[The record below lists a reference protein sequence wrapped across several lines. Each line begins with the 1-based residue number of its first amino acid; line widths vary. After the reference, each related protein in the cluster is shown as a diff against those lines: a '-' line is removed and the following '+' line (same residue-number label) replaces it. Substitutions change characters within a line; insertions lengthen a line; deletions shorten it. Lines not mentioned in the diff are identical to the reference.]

1 MTAVEMPTTAPPRRE
16 VAVPLTRLIGV
27 EGRKQLDTRA
37 GRWLLIT
44 IAVVTAIVM
53 AVLLFVNGGKHSFR
67 ELLLA
72 TVTPQALLLPIVGI
86 LAVTSE
92 WSQRAALVTFTLE
105 PRRGR
110 VAAAKTISA
119 LLVAVIAL
127 AAAVA
132 LAALAHLASIAFR
145 GAQAG
150 WSVPTPVLAGFALV
164 LLLGVAQGVG
174 FGMLLLNTPA
184 AIVTYLV
191 LPTRLERPG
200 RHGRLTQDRCGLA
213 GPHHDDAATAPGKH
227 DRQPVAAPGH
237 CNGSVGAAAASG
249 RDLADHP
256 LRGEVADLSDAPG
269 GGYAG
274 DPPAYPPPDRLSA
287 NPATGCRAPA
297 SAGVVG
303 NGRNDLPDRK
313 PPTRRAPRR
322 YRSRTRSGPC
332 RGSG

>member
-1 MTAVEMPTTAPPRRE
+1 MPTTTPPRRE
-16 VAVPLTRLIGV
+16 VGVPLTRLIGV

-53 AVLLFVNGGKHSFR
+53 AVMLFVNGGKHSFR

-72 TVTPQALLLPIVGI
+72 TVTPQAVLLPIIGI

-119 LLVAVIAL
+119 LLVGVTAL

-132 LAALAHLASIAFR
+132 LAALAHLGSIAFR
-145 GAQAG
+145 GAEAG
-150 WSVPTPVLAGFALV
+150 WSVPAPVLAGFALV

-184 AIVTYLV
+184 AIVAYLV
-191 LPTRLERPG
+191 LPTVWSVLGGMVASLKTAAGWLDLTTTMQPLLQGSMTGNQWLRLG
-200 RHGRLTQDRCGLA
+200 T
-213 GPHHDDAATAPGKH
+213 ATAVWVLLPL
-227 DRQPVAAPGH
+227 AAGIWRIIRAEVE
-237 CNGSVGAAAASG
+237 VG
-249 RDLADHP
+249 P
-256 LRGEVADLSDAPG
+256 LSDA
-269 GGYAG
+269 A
-274 DPPAYPPPDRLSA
+274 RRRV
-287 NPATGCRAPA
+287 CR
-297 SAGVVG
+297 
-303 NGRNDLPDRK
+303 
-313 PPTRRAPRR
+313 
-322 YRSRTRSGPC
+322 
-332 RGSG
+332 

>member
-1 MTAVEMPTTAPPRRE
+1 MTAVELPTSTPRRGDA
-16 VAVPLTRLIGV
+16 AVPLTRLISV

-44 IAVVTAIVM
+44 MAVVTAIVM
-53 AVLLFVNGGKHSFR
+53 AVLLFVNGGQHSFR
-67 ELLLA
+67 ELLMA
-72 TVTPQALLLPIVGI
+72 TVTPQAVLLPIVGI

-119 LLVAVIAL
+119 LLVGVTAL

-132 LAALAHLASIAFR
+132 LAALAHLGSIAFR

-184 AIVTYLV
+184 AIVAYLV
-191 LPTRLERPG
+191 LPTVWSVLGGMVASLKTAASWLDLTTTMQPLLQGSMTSNQWLRLG
-200 RHGRLTQDRCGLA
+200 T
-213 GPHHDDAATAPGKH
+213 ATAVWVLLPL
-227 DRQPVAAPGH
+227 AAGIWRIIR
-237 CNGSVGAAAASG
+237 A
-249 RDLADHP
+249 
-256 LRGEVADLSDAPG
+256 EV
-269 GGYAG
+269 
-274 DPPAYPPPDRLSA
+274 
-287 NPATGCRAPA
+287 
-297 SAGVVG
+297 
-303 NGRNDLPDRK
+303 K
-313 PPTRRAPRR
+313 
-322 YRSRTRSGPC
+322 
-332 RGSG
+332 

>member
-1 MTAVEMPTTAPPRRE
+1 MTAVAMPTTAQSRRE
-16 VAVPLTRLIGV
+16 VAVPLTRLISV

-44 IAVVTAIVM
+44 IAVVTAIVLV
-53 AVLLFVNGGKHSFR
+53 VLLFVNGGQHSFR

-132 LAALAHLASIAFR
+132 LAALAHLGSIAIR
-145 GAQAG
+145 GAEAG
-150 WSVPTPVLAGFALV
+150 WNVPTPVLAGFALM
-164 LLLGVAQGVG
+164 LLLGVAQGLG

-184 AIVTYLV
+184 AIVSYLV
-191 LPTRLERPG
+191 LPTIWSVLGGMVASLKTAAGWLDLTTTMQPLLEGSMTGNQWLRLG
-200 RHGRLTQDRCGLA
+200 T
-213 GPHHDDAATAPGKH
+213 ATAVWVLLPL
-227 DRQPVAAPGH
+227 AAGLWRIIH
-237 CNGSVGAAAASG
+237 S
-249 RDLADHP
+249 
-256 LRGEVADLSDAPG
+256 EV
-269 GGYAG
+269 
-274 DPPAYPPPDRLSA
+274 
-287 NPATGCRAPA
+287 
-297 SAGVVG
+297 
-303 NGRNDLPDRK
+303 K
-313 PPTRRAPRR
+313 
-322 YRSRTRSGPC
+322 
-332 RGSG
+332 

>member
-1 MTAVEMPTTAPPRRE
+1 MTTVDLTAAKTPRRE
-16 VAVPLTRLIGV
+16 VRVPLTRLISV

-44 IAVVTAIVM
+44 IAVVTAIVLV
-53 AVLLFVNGGKHSFR
+53 VLLFVNGGKHSFR

-127 AAAVA
+127 AAAVV
-132 LAALAHLASIAFR
+132 LAALAHLGSIAFR
-145 GAQAG
+145 GAEVG
-150 WSVPTPVLAGFALV
+150 WSVPAPVLAGFALM

-184 AIVTYLV
+184 AIVSYLL
-191 LPTRLERPG
+191 LPTLWSVLGGMVASLKTAAGWLDLTTTMQPLLEGSMTGNQWLRLGTSTAVWVLLP
-200 RHGRLTQDRCGLA
+200 LAAGLW
-213 GPHHDDAATAPGKH
+213 
-227 DRQPVAAPGH
+227 RI
-237 CNGSVGAAAASG
+237 
-249 RDLADHP
+249 
-256 LRGEVADLSDAPG
+256 
-269 GGYAG
+269 
-274 DPPAYPPPDRLSA
+274 
-287 NPATGCRAPA
+287 
-297 SAGVVG
+297 
-303 NGRNDLPDRK
+303 
-313 PPTRRAPRR
+313 
-322 YRSRTRSGPC
+322 TRSEVK
-332 RGSG
+332 

>member
-1 MTAVEMPTTAPPRRE
+1 MTAVEMPTIAPPGRQVR
-16 VAVPLTRLIGV
+16 VPLTRLIIV
-27 EGRKQLDTRA
+27 ECRKQLDTRA

-44 IAVVTAIVM
+44 IAVVTAIVL

-132 LAALAHLASIAFR
+132 LAALAHLGSIDFR
-145 GAQAG
+145 GAETS
-150 WSVPTPVLAGFALV
+150 WSVPIPVLAGFALM
-164 LLLGVAQGVG
+164 LLLGVGQGVG

-184 AIVTYLV
+184 AIVSYLV
-191 LPTRLERPG
+191 LPTVWSVLGGMVASLKAAAGWLDLTTTMQPLLEGNMTANQWLRLG
-200 RHGRLTQDRCGLA
+200 T
-213 GPHHDDAATAPGKH
+213 ATAVWVLLPL
-227 DRQPVAAPGH
+227 AAGLWRIIR
-237 CNGSVGAAAASG
+237 S
-249 RDLADHP
+249 
-256 LRGEVADLSDAPG
+256 EV
-269 GGYAG
+269 
-274 DPPAYPPPDRLSA
+274 
-287 NPATGCRAPA
+287 
-297 SAGVVG
+297 
-303 NGRNDLPDRK
+303 K
-313 PPTRRAPRR
+313 
-322 YRSRTRSGPC
+322 
-332 RGSG
+332 

>member
-1 MTAVEMPTTAPPRRE
+1 MTTVEQTTPVTPRGE
-16 VAVPLTRLIGV
+16 VRVPLTRLISV

-44 IAVVTAIVM
+44 IGVVTAIVL

-127 AAAVA
+127 IAAVA

-145 GAQAG
+145 GAEAA
-150 WSVPTPVLAGFALV
+150 WSVPTPVLAGFALM

-184 AIVTYLV
+184 AIVSYLV
-191 LPTRLERPG
+191 LPTVWSVLGGMVASLKTAAGWLDLTTTMQPLLEGSMTGNQWLRLGTATTVWVLLP
-200 RHGRLTQDRCGLA
+200 LTA
-213 GPHHDDAATAPGKH
+213 GIW
-227 DRQPVAAPGH
+227 RI
-237 CNGSVGAAAASG
+237 
-249 RDLADHP
+249 
-256 LRGEVADLSDAPG
+256 
-269 GGYAG
+269 
-274 DPPAYPPPDRLSA
+274 
-287 NPATGCRAPA
+287 
-297 SAGVVG
+297 
-303 NGRNDLPDRK
+303 
-313 PPTRRAPRR
+313 
-322 YRSRTRSGPC
+322 TRSEVK
-332 RGSG
+332 